1 MLSIRYK
8 PSMPVSFE
16 VGVIVLAAPPG
27 DFIPSLPLRLSQC
40 LLYRVK
46 RLCVLC
52 FRSFRFT
59 LPWKLSFLIFIA
71 KSCSEGKGLDA
82 HWLLLLSFK
91 AAFEAVLPVV

>member
-46 RLCVLC
+46 RLCVL
-52 FRSFRFT
+52 S
-59 LPWKLSFLIFIA
+59 KLSIHLTLEA
-71 KSCSEGKGLDA
+71 K
-82 HWLLLLSFK
+82 LSYLYSQ
-91 AAFEAVLPVV
+91 VL